1 MSLVGAVYGALLV
14 NFGKTY
20 FSESF
25 PDLWLLLMAG
35 LFIGVTM
42 AFPDGLAGVW
52 EKKVK
57 PWWARKQ
64 TERLAIRAA
73 VARDAATPAT
83 PTDDI
88 NAPSTVRPLHAT
100 PTGQNA

>member
-1 MSLVGAVYGALLV
+1 
-14 NFGKTY
+14 
-20 FSESF
+20 
-25 PDLWLLLMAG
+25 MAG

-52 EKKVK
+52 EKVK

-64 TERLAIRAA
+64 AERLAIRAA
-73 VARDAATPAT
+73 VARDAATGA

-88 NAPSTVRPLHAT
+88 NAPSTVRPLHAA

>member
-1 MSLVGAVYGALLV
+1 MIIA
-14 NFGKTY
+14 
-20 FSESF
+20 
-25 PDLWLLLMAG
+25 M

-64 TERLAIRAA
+64 AERLAIRAA
-73 VARDAATPAT
+73 VARDAATPAP

-88 NAPSTVRPLHAT
+88 NAPSTVHPLHAT

>member
-1 MSLVGAVYGALLV
+1 
-14 NFGKTY
+14 
-20 FSESF
+20 
-25 PDLWLLLMAG
+25 MAG

-42 AFPDGLAGVW
+42 AFPRRAGWRVG
-52 EKKVK
+52 EESQTLVGAQAGRT
-57 PWWARKQ
+57 PGHPRGRSARCCH
-64 TERLAIRAA
+64 AGA
-73 VARDAATPAT
+73 